1 EEQVYALIEPTV
13 WKDWKEQLL
22 DENTRDVSQTQAI
35 PLFNQTRF
43 SQVESG
49 PVLVHLNNSEC
60 ALKLCTEQFETKPSG
75 CLVYANESIELA
87 TLLASLRSR
96 VVVKKGKAEML
107 IRFNEPRQLVMLM
120 GSMNEYER
128 REFFPA
134 LSRLHWYNRDWL
146 SVDLSH
152 IPIDSSP
159 SDIWSLSEERLDTMQ
174 NIASQWR
181 LS

>member
-43 SQVESG
+43 AQVESG

-60 ALKLCTEQFETKPSG
+60 ALKLCIEQFETKPSG